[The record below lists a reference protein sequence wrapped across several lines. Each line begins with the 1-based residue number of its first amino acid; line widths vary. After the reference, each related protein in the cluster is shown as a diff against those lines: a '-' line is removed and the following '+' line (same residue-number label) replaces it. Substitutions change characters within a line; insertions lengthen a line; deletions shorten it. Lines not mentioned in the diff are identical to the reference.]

1 MTKQLHARA
10 EFQILQTFHDMA
22 LLDESVQFD
31 AIKMASKLMKNY
43 SVLEMYMGKWR

>member
-1 MTKQLHARA
+1 
-10 EFQILQTFHDMA
+10 MA